1 MRHTIMRRS
10 FLAGATACSA
20 SLFIPGGAAARDRA
34 RLAEAAGQQSRA
46 PMHFTQ
52 YHNQTAESSLHKRLT
67 EMWSAVRTETGGKV
81 GADVFAL
88 NNNVAGSD
96 PTALKML
103 MSGEIQ
109 FFTLMGG
116 VLGAAVPVAEIQQVP
131 FAFRTAPQAHQAID
145 GPLGAYIVQEMAAKG
160 IHGFPVGAFDNGM
173 RQMTPVAKPIVVPAD
188 LKGMRMRVPA
198 GAMFDDMF
206 RTLGCVPVTVNSID
220 IYAAL
225 KSGKVDAQENPLA
238 LLDGFKLYEVV
249 KYVSMTNHMWS
260 GFNQMAHLP
269 TWQKLPADVRQVID
283 RNVAKAVRAQRA
295 DQEAANGRLR
305 AELTKRG
312 LIFNDVDQAP
322 FRKQLSGFYR
332 TWKDRLGTKAWALL
346 EQASGSTLA

>member
-1 MRHTIMRRS
+1 M
-10 FLAGATACSA
+10 
-20 SLFIPGGAAARDRA
+20 
-34 RLAEAAGQQSRA
+34 AEFN
-46 PMHFTQ
+46 FTQ
-52 YHNQTAESSLHKRLT
+52 YHNQTADSSLHKRLSD
-67 EMWSAVRTETGGKV
+67 MWTVVRTETGGKV
-81 GADVFAL
+81 EAQVFPL

-103 MSGEIQ
+103 VAGEIQ

-116 VLGAAVPVAEIQQVP
+116 VLGATVPVAEIQQVP
-131 FAFRTAPQAHQAID
+131 FAFRTAPHAHQAVD
-145 GPLGAYIVQEMAAKG
+145 GALGAYILEEMAAKG

-173 RQMTPVAKPIVVPAD
+173 RQITAVPRPVVVPAD
-188 LKGMRMRVPA
+188 LKGMRMRDPA

-206 RTLGCVPVTVNSID
+206 RTLGCVPVTINSID
-220 IYAAL
+220 IYAGL
-225 KSGKVDAQENPLA
+225 KSGKADAQENPLA
-238 LLDGFKLYEVV
+238 LVDGFKLYEVV

-269 TWQKLPADVRQVID
+269 TWQRLPAEIKQVID
-283 RNVAKAVRAQRA
+283 QNVTKAVRLQRG

-322 FRKQLSGFYR
+322 FRAQLSGFYK
-332 TWKDRLGTKAWALL
+332 TWKGRLGTKAWTLL
-346 EQASGSTLA
+346 EAAAGSTLS